1 MISYIGEY
9 DDPDPYSD
17 NPGEGSLMISA
28 EDQTWDKQTLQQ
40 LKDEYNIIF
49 KSSGDGVRPV
59 KVIKGS
65 DDYYIAIGSEDDGT
79 IYFDKSHGHYKDMFC
94 TYWLDALIADLQE
107 AKKYITELKE
117 KEAMKK
123 IKETDGYHN
132 GEPIFCPVEGC
143 DCPYYDNGLC
153 FIRDPMEDC
162 DDFASMFDSWEEWE
176 AL

>member
-1 MISYIGEY
+1 MISYIGEE
-9 DDPDPYSD
+9 D
-17 NPGEGSLMISA
+17 NNDLSFELCGEGSLIISA
-28 EDQTWDKQTLQQ
+28 EEQAWDKQTLQQ

-49 KSSGDGVRPV
+49 MSNGEGVRPV
-59 KVIKGS
+59 KVIKDS

-94 TYWLDALIADLQE
+94 AYWLDALIADLQE
-107 AKKYITELKE
+107 AKKYIAELKG
-117 KEAMKK
+117 KEAMEK

-132 GEPIFCPVEGC
+132 DEPIFCPVEGC
-143 DCPYYDNGLC
+143 NCPYYDSGLC